1 MFLKLTNLITSINI
15 VILWRYFLVG
25 ILTSFLHVTIST
37 ISFYFIF
44 ENLLKYQTALIMANI
59 TAFIA
64 SNFFSFFLYSLWT
77 FKIELNKTN
86 FKKYLFISIT
96 SFLIIFVASDL
107 SKEFKVSPML
117 FASMVIV
124 PIWFLNFLVNLFWIF
139 KNRRKNQS

>member
-1 MFLKLTNLITSINI
+1 MLLKLTNLITSINI

-44 ENLLKYQTALIMANI
+44 ENLLTHQTALIIANI
-59 TAFIA
+59 TAFII

-107 SKEFKVSPML
+107 SKELKFSPLL
-117 FASMVIV
+117 FASIVII
-124 PIWFLNFLVNLFWIF
+124 PIWFLNFLINLFWIF
-139 KNRRKNQS
+139 KNKRKN